1 MNISNGN
8 QSIHLESLVVLNTE
22 RLLYEKNN
30 SNTKL
35 EQSFSFGQKLLKKK
49 KSSLKTQLS
58 FLHERLFLKGKKRG
72 KDGGS
77 KQILPVSDLKQLQIV
92 YPSVG
97 ISPKNFKLHLTIL
110 NMVFS

>member
-22 RLLYEKNN
+22 QLLYEKNN

-49 KSSLKTQLS
+49 KK
-58 FLHERLFLKGKKRG
+58 FLKNSHSDMKDFFLRGKKGERMEG
-72 KDGGS
+72 VNKFYLY
-77 KQILPVSDLKQLQIV
+77 QI
-92 YPSVG
+92 
-97 ISPKNFKLHLTIL
+97 
-110 NMVFS
+110 

>member
-49 KSSLKTQLS
+49 KSFLKTL
-58 FLHERLFLKGKKRG
+58 
-72 KDGGS
+72 
-77 KQILPVSDLKQLQIV
+77 IL
-92 YPSVG
+92 
-97 ISPKNFKLHLTIL
+97 T
-110 NMVFS
+110 

>member
-35 EQSFSFGQKLLKKK
+35 EQSFSFGQKSLKKK
-49 KSSLKTQLS
+49 KKV
-58 FLHERLFLKGKKRG
+58 
-72 KDGGS
+72 
-77 KQILPVSDLKQLQIV
+77 P
-92 YPSVG
+92 
-97 ISPKNFKLHLTIL
+97 
-110 NMVFS
+110 

>member
-49 KSSLKTQLS
+49 KSSLKTL
-58 FLHERLFLKGKKRG
+58 
-72 KDGGS
+72 
-77 KQILPVSDLKQLQIV
+77 IL
-92 YPSVG
+92 
-97 ISPKNFKLHLTIL
+97 T
-110 NMVFS
+110 